1 VKLSVREAAERDIL
15 RQFEWYAERGL
26 TDVARR
32 FRFAVKSRVDELL
45 ATPQAGAPKSVANV
59 ELEGLRT
66 WSVQGF
72 DEFRIYYLVRDE
84 LIKII
89 PDLLISDGCDWSGAI
104 AKLFAKSM
112 RPTRKAG

>member
-1 VKLSVREAAERDIL
+1 VRLSVQEAAERDIL

-26 TDVARR
+26 TDVAQR
-32 FRFAVKSRVDELL
+32 FRLAVKSGVDELL

-72 DEFRIYYLVRDE
+72 DEFRIYYLVRDD
-84 LIKII
+84 LIKVLRILHGRR
-89 PDLLISDGCDWSGAI
+89 DI
-104 AKLFAKSM
+104 ASILESETIEQ
-112 RPTRKAG
+112 TRGKDCL